1 MHAGVVAVIDP
12 AELLTYCRRG
22 GAPAHVLR
30 QLADLVAEPLIFDR
44 YTESEY
50 RIEGLWHNAGEF
62 LPALDVI
69 HAAANAPGRP
79 VSAERLIAR
88 DTPRLRRKERCKAR
102 LDRAVDR
109 LERLSPALAR
119 ALQAGLHLEA
129 HAVGLLWLTYRP
141 VARRVLA
148 RDLRGNLRD

>member
-1 MHAGVVAVIDP
+1 MHAGAATVID
-12 AELLTYCRRG
+12 AADLLVYCRRG

-30 QLADLVAEPLIFDR
+30 HLVDLVAEPLIFDR
-44 YTESEY
+44 FTESEY

-62 LPALDVI
+62 LPAMDVI

-79 VSAERLIAR
+79 VSASRLHLATTR
-88 DTPRLRRKERCKAR
+88 HDRRKERAQAR
-102 LDRAVDR
+102 IDRAI
-109 LERLSPALAR
+109 EQIGRLSPALSR
-119 ALQAGLHLEA
+119 ALNPGLHLYLA
-129 HAVGLLWLTYRP
+129 SHGLLWLTYRP

>member
-1 MHAGVVAVIDP
+1 VID
-12 AELLTYCRRG
+12 AADLLVYCRRG

-30 QLADLVAEPLIFDR
+30 HLVDLVAEPLIFDR
-44 YTESEY
+44 FTESEY

-69 HAAANAPGRP
+69 HAAANTPGRP

-88 DTPRLRRKERCKAR
+88 DTPPLRRKERCKAR
-102 LDRAVDR
+102 IGRAVDR
-109 LERLSPALAR
+109 LGRVSPALAR
-119 ALQAGLHLEA
+119 ALQSGLHLES
-129 HAVGLLWLTYRP
+129 HAGGLLWLTYRP

-148 RDLRGNLRD
+148 RDLRGNLRDLQGAMV